1 MEGLNVDL
9 VDAVTSVD
17 LVTRALVRG
26 GDVPDFVIFRDNKSR
41 SFNGLL
47 APEAEI
53 SHRKTTENLP
63 KLQ

>member
-26 GDVPDFVIFRDNKSR
+26 DDVTDLVIFGDDESV
-41 SFNGLL
+41 
-47 APEAEI
+47 
-53 SHRKTTENLP
+53 
-63 KLQ
+63 